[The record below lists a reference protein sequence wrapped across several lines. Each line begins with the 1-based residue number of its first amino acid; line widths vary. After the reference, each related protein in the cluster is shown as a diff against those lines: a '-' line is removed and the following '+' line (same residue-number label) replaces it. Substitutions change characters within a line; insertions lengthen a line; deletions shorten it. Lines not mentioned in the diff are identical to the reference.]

1 MLLPTLVTCLAG
13 CAFFLSPVS
22 EGCGPG
28 RGYGKRRSPRK
39 LVPLAYKQF
48 SPNVAEK
55 TLGASGRYEGKIT
68 RNSDRFKELTPNYNP
83 DIIFKDEENTGADR
97 MMTQRC
103 KDKLNSLAIS
113 VMNLW
118 PGVRLRVTEGWD
130 EDGHHSE
137 ESLHYEGR
145 AVDITTSDRDRNKYA
160 MLARLAVEAG
170 FDWVYYESK
179 AHIHCSVKSDHS
191 VAAKSGGCF
200 PGEAVVTV
208 ESGAQMSISDL
219 RPGDRVLAS
228 AGSDGSGELVFSEVL
243 TFLDRDP
250 VTWKLF
256 YTLQTES
263 GAQLSLTA
271 AHLLFVSEGNCSE
284 GVAPAFGTLR
294 TVYASDARPGQC
306 VLVSQGEVG
315 QRLGEGHLSRLN
327 QVTVRESRGVYA
339 PLTQHGTVVV
349 DGVVASCY
357 AVVNQHSLAH
367 WAFSPL
373 RLIHSWTG
381 TTGCHGNGIHWYSQ
395 LLHWVGRLVLDSGRL
410 HPLGVAPDDS

>member
-13 CAFFLSPVS
+13 CAFLLSPVS

-39 LVPLAYKQF
+39 LAPLAYKQF

-68 RNSDRFKELTPNYNP
+68 RNSERFKELTPNYNP

-200 PGEAVVTV
+200 PSEASVTL
-208 ESGAQMSISDL
+208 ECGGQKNMSEL

-228 AGSDGSGELVFSEVL
+228 SGSDGSGKLVYSEVL

-250 VTWKLF
+250 VTRRLF
-256 YTLQTES
+256 YTLQTDA
-263 GAQLSLTA
+263 GLQLSLTA
-271 AHLLFVSEGNCSE
+271 AHLIFISEGNCSE
-284 GVAPAFGTLR
+284 GAEPARGALR

-306 VLVSQGEVG
+306 VLVSEGKAG
-315 QRLGEGHLSRLN
+315 QRQREGRLSRISRVG
-327 QVTVRESRGVYA
+327 VTERRGSFA
-339 PLTQHGTVVV
+339 PLTRAGTVVV

-357 AVVNQHSLAH
+357 AVVDQHSVAH
-367 WAFSPL
+367 GAFAPL

-381 TTGCHGNGIHWYSQ
+381 STGAHSDGIHWYSQ
-395 LLHWVGRLVLDSGRL
+395 LLHWLGRKLLDSGRL
-410 HPLGVAPDDS
+410 HPLGVAQDDR

>member
-1 MLLPTLVTCLAG
+1 MTFNA
-13 CAFFLSPVS
+13 AKS
-22 EGCGPG
+22 
-28 RGYGKRRSPRK
+28 
-39 LVPLAYKQF
+39 
-48 SPNVAEK
+48 
-55 TLGASGRYEGKIT
+55 SGRRPEHTGKSSHTEPRI
-68 RNSDRFKELTPNYNP
+68 RVLDPELTRRGNIYVHYSKHRKKDGGRWLNGEEH
-83 DIIFKDEENTGADR
+83 IFFIVR
-97 MMTQRC
+97 RC

-200 PGEAVVTV
+200 PGEALVTL
-208 ESGAQMSISDL
+208 ESGGQKPISDL
-219 RPGDRVLAS
+219 QPGERVLAS
-228 AGSDGSGELVFSEVL
+228 SGSDGSGELVYSEVL

-250 VTWKLF
+250 VTRKLF

-263 GAQLSLTA
+263 RTQLSLTA
-271 AHLLFVSEGNCSE
+271 AHLIFVSEGNCSE
-284 GVAPAFGTLR
+284 GAVPAPGTLR

-306 VLVSQGEVG
+306 VLVT
-315 QRLGEGHLSRLN
+315 L
-327 QVTVRESRGVYA
+327 REKRGAFA
-339 PLTQHGTVVV
+339 PLTQQGTVVV

-357 AVVNQHSLAH
+357 ALVDQHCLAH

-373 RLIHSWTG
+373 RLMHSWAG
-381 TTGCHGNGIHWYSQ
+381 TTGPHGDGIHWFSQ
-395 LLHWVGRLVLDSGRL
+395 LLHWLGRLLLDSGRF
-410 HPLGVAPDDS
+410 HPLGVAQDGR

>member
-1 MLLPTLVTCLAG
+1 MLLPTLVTFLAG
-13 CAFFLSPVS
+13 CAFLLSPVS

-28 RGYGKRRSPRK
+28 RGYGKRRPQRK

-68 RNSDRFKELTPNYNP
+68 RNSERFKELTPNYNP

-200 PGEAVVTV
+200 PGVAQVTL
-208 ESGAQMSISDL
+208 ESGLQKAIRDL
-219 RPGDRVLAS
+219 RPGERVLALT
-228 AGSDGSGELVFSEVL
+228 DQDELVYSEVL

-250 VTWKLF
+250 QSQKLF

-263 GAQLSLTA
+263 GARLSLTA
-271 AHLLFVSEGNCSE
+271 AHLIFVSEGNCSE
-284 GVAPAFGTLR
+284 GTVPALGELTA
-294 TVYASDARPGQC
+294 VYTSDVRPGQC
-306 VLVSQGEVG
+306 VLVLDGKSGS
-315 QRLGEGHLSRLN
+315 LSR
-327 QVTVRESRGVYA
+327 VTTVSLRQMQGVFA
-339 PLTQHGTVVV
+339 PLTQQGTLVV
-349 DGVVASCY
+349 DGVVVSCY
-357 AVVNQHSLAH
+357 AVVEQHSLAH
-367 WAFSPL
+367 WAFTPL
-373 RLIHSWTG
+373 RLMHSWTG
-381 TTGCHGNGIHWYSQ
+381 TTGGHGDGVHWYSRV
-395 LLHWVGRLVLDSGRL
+395 LHWLGTLLLDTGRL
-410 HPLGVAPDDS
+410 HPLAKSF

>member
-1 MLLPTLVTCLAG
+1 MLLQTLVTCLAG
-13 CAFFLSPVS
+13 CAFLLSPGS

-28 RGYGKRRSPRK
+28 RGYGKRRSARK
-39 LVPLAYKQF
+39 LAPLAYKQF

-68 RNSDRFKELTPNYNP
+68 RNSERFKELTPNYNP

-118 PGVRLRVTEGWD
+118 PNVRLRVTEGWD

-200 PGEAVVTV
+200 PGNASVTL
-208 ESGAQMSISDL
+208 EGGAQRSISAL
-219 RPGDRVLAS
+219 RPGERVLAS
-228 AGSDGSGELVFSEVL
+228 AGSDGGGRLVFSEVL

-250 VTWKLF
+250 TTRRLF
-256 YTLQTES
+256 YTLQTEA
-263 GAQLSLTA
+263 GARLSLTA
-271 AHLLFVSEGNCSE
+271 AHLVFVSEGNCSE
-284 GVAPAFGTLR
+284 GAEPAPGALR
-294 TVYASDARPGQC
+294 TVYASRAEPGQC
-306 VLVSQGEVG
+306 LLVSEGAVG
-315 QRLGEGHLSRLN
+315 RLSRISR
-327 QVTVRESRGVYA
+327 VGVHVRRGAFA
-339 PLTQHGTVVV
+339 PLTRRGTLVV

-357 AVVNQHSLAH
+357 AVVEQHWLAH
-367 WAFSPL
+367 WAFAPL
-373 RLIHSWTG
+373 RLAHSWTG
-381 TTGCHGNGIHWYSQ
+381 NTGNTGGHGRGMHWYSR
-395 LLHWVGRLVLDSGRL
+395 LLLWLGRTLLGAGRL
-410 HPLGVAPDDS
+410 HPLGVAQDDR

>member
-1 MLLPTLVTCLAG
+1 MLLSTLVTCLAG
-13 CAFFLSPVS
+13 CAFLLSPVS

-28 RGYGKRRSPRK
+28 RGNGKRRPPRK

-48 SPNVAEK
+48 TPNVGEK

-68 RNSDRFKELTPNYNP
+68 RNSERFKELTPNYNP

-97 MMTQRC
+97 LMTQRC
-103 KDKLNSLAIS
+103 KDRLNSLAIS

-179 AHIHCSVKSDHS
+179 YHIHCSVKSDHS

-200 PGEAVVTV
+200 PGEALVIL
-208 ESGAQMSISDL
+208 ESGSQKPVSDL
-219 RPGDRVLAS
+219 RPGERVLVS
-228 AGSDGSGELVFSEVL
+228 SGSDGSGELVFSEVL

-250 VTWKLF
+250 KTRKLF
-256 YTLQTES
+256 YTLQTEA

-271 AHLLFVSEGNCSE
+271 AHLIFVSKENCSE
-284 GVAPAFGTLR
+284 GAVPARDALR
-294 TVYASDARPGQC
+294 TVYASDAQPGQC
-306 VLVSQGEVG
+306 VLVSEGKGG
-315 QRLGEGHLSRLN
+315 QKHREGRLSRISR
-327 QVTVRESRGVYA
+327 VTVKEMKGVFA
-339 PLTQHGTVVV
+339 PLTQQGTVVV

-357 AVVNQHSLAH
+357 AVVDQHSLAH
-367 WAFSPL
+367 WAFAPL

-381 TTGCHGNGIHWYSQ
+381 TTGGHSDGIHWYSQ
-395 LLHWVGRLVLDSGRL
+395 LLHWLGRKLLDSGRL
-410 HPLGVAPDDS
+410 HPLGVAQDNR